1 MEKSPNLWEFLEENK
16 AQINE
21 YIELRIQLFS
31 LQFIRKSSTIAGM
44 LIWLMV
50 LGAMAFL
57 ISIFAG
63 LTLGW
68 WLSSIFNSPVIGFGL
83 TTLILGFITLVL
95 VLLRKQLFIH
105 PIIRIIIREQTRDYE
120 AEWNQRLSQFG

>member
-1 MEKSPNLWEFLEENK
+1 MEKAPNLWEFLEENK

-31 LQFIRKSSTIAGM
+31 LQFIRKSSNIAGM

-50 LGAMAFL
+50 LGAMAFI

-68 WLSSIFNSPVIGFGL
+68 WLSGIFNSPVIGFGL
-83 TTLILGFITLVL
+83 TTLILLTITFVL
-95 VLLRKQLFIH
+95 VLLRKHLFIN
-105 PIIRIIIREQTRDYE
+105 PIIRIIIREQTKE
-120 AEWNQRLSQFG
+120 NETA

>member
-16 AQINE
+16 AHINE
-21 YIELRIQLFS
+21 YLELRIQLFS

>member
-63 LTLGW
+63 LTLSW
-68 WLSSIFNSPVIGFGL
+68 WLSSIFNSPVMGFGL
-83 TTLILGFITLVL
+83 TTCILLIITLVL

-120 AEWNQRLSQFG
+120 AD

>member
-83 TTLILGFITLVL
+83 TTLILGFITLIL

-105 PIIRIIIREQTRDYE
+105 PIIRIIIREQTKDYE
-120 AEWNQRLSQFG
+120 AD

>member
-1 MEKSPNLWEFLEENK
+1 MEKSPNIWEFLEENK

-68 WLSSIFNSPVIGFGL
+68 WLSGIFNSPVIGFGL
-83 TTLILGFITLVL
+83 TTLILLTITLVL

-120 AEWNQRLSQFG
+120 AD

>member
-1 MEKSPNLWEFLEENK
+1 MEKSPNIWEFLEENK

-50 LGAMAFL
+50 LGAMAFM

-68 WLSSIFNSPVIGFGL
+68 WLSGIFNSPVIGFGL
-83 TTLILGFITLVL
+83 TTLILGLITLVL

-120 AEWNQRLSQFG
+120 AD